1 MERINRGYLLI
12 GLVIATILFFE
23 LAAHAARVST
33 DYDHS
38 VNFEH
43 YRTYSWAKVE
53 TASSLW
59 DTRVKDAVSK
69 ELAAKGWSEVPSGG
83 DAALVAVETTRTRQQ
98 LDTLYDGFGGRRW
111 GGFGEATT
119 TVERYKVGTL
129 VVDMFDAGSK
139 KLIWRAASQ
148 SALSGNPEKD
158 TKNLDKEVQKMFQH
172 FPPEATS

>member
-1 MERINRGYLLI
+1 MKIRNAVMTSLA
-12 GLVIATILFFE
+12 LVTM
-23 LAAHAARVST
+23 LAAGGFAARVST

-43 YRTYSWAKVE
+43 YRTYSWAKLE
-53 TASSLW
+53 TANSLW
-59 DTRVKDAVSK
+59 DTRVKDAINK

-83 DAALVAVETTRTRQQ
+83 DVALVAVETTRTRQQ
-98 LDTLYDGFGGRRW
+98 LNTFYDGFGGWRW
-111 GGFGEATT
+111 GGFGESTT

-129 VVDMFDAGSK
+129 VVDMFEAGSK
-139 KLIWRAASQ
+139 KLIWRAASH
-148 SALSGNPEKD
+148 SALSANPEKD